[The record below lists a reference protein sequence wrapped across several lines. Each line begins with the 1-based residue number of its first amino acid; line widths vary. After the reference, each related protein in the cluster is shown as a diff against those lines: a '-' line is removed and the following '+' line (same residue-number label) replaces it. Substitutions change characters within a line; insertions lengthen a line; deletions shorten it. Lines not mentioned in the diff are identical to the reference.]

1 MAKIGVITFSQTLDN
16 YGQVLQ
22 YLAIQ
27 EYLKSRGHEV
37 SLIRFS
43 YSANFLKRIC
53 RKTKKMVKHI
63 IKKEKKKEPTTF
75 DK

>member
-43 YSANFLKRIC
+43 YSANILKRIY
-53 RKTKKMVKHI
+53 RKTKKMVNNTKSKNFI
-63 IKKEKKKEPTTF
+63 FSTF
-75 DK
+75 KY